1 MSKKSKRRSRSE
13 QARRRGRD
21 HDSPKASGSSGPE
34 RNEESAAAHALTT
47 FWMLC
52 VMASLMSLV
61 ASLGFT
67 FVINT
72 FEQQWS
78 PEFRQIPDLIL
89 FVGSATGIIG
99 LVLTWLVRVIR
110 RVAVPTTMVL
120 VAVIGC
126 LLPIAVRILS
136 VM

>member
-1 MSKKSKRRSRSE
+1 
-13 QARRRGRD
+13 
-21 HDSPKASGSSGPE
+21 
-34 RNEESAAAHALTT
+34 
-47 FWMLC
+47 
-52 VMASLMSLV
+52 MASLMSLV

-72 FEQQWS
+72 FERQWS
-78 PEFRQIPDLIL
+78 PEFLQIPDLIL

-126 LLPIAVRILS
+126 ALPIAVRILS